1 MTVSQGNGSLA
12 AFVVVLSE
20 TDRKKRSREAGV
32 TRRWLVVAVLILV
45 LTGCSARGVW
55 PDKDAALAA
64 VDEQRALDAVARL
77 ASPEYTGRRTGTP
90 GEARAAEWIASQFK
104 DVGLR
109 QLDGTDNYLSTY
121 SVPLY
126 TITAFTGVT
135 ARGAAG
141 EAFLGDRGLA
151 APYAG
156 SGAVQADAVLAGF
169 GVTMPGY
176 DEYAGLDVGGK
187 VVVLLRYSAPSR
199 AVPEEQTYL
208 ASKIGRAAA
217 NGAAGVIILDI
228 PSSPNPLD
236 MRGQTASAI
245 PDAPPSA
252 LASVA
257 GARSLFWAAG
267 LAYDDVVSDAW
278 AGKVVSQDLGLT
290 VQFGITAEWSS
301 AVPAYNVVGV
311 LPGRDTTREILI
323 CAHHDHLGI
332 DRGSVMYPGADDD
345 ASGVAT
351 VIEVA
356 RSMIAAGGTPPI
368 SVLFASFSGEEEGLL
383 GSHAFA
389 AARPDLAHSLAGVID
404 LDMMRTTT
412 SGLGAAVQ
420 ASDDTMTGAIEG
432 AVEDGASLRVIPWTL
447 GSDHATFSLLG
458 VSSCML
464 TGHGR
469 EAPWYH
475 TASDMAADLPAADL
489 GSAARDV
496 LRIAWQL
503 MGST

>member
-1 MTVSQGNGSLA
+1 M
-12 AFVVVLSE
+12 
-20 TDRKKRSREAGV
+20 
-32 TRRWLVVAVLILV
+32 TRRWLVAAVLILA
-45 LTGCSARGVW
+45 LAGCTVHEAG

-64 VDEQRALDAVARL
+64 VDEQRAHAAVALL
-77 ASPEYTGRRTGTP
+77 ASPDYMGRRTGTP

-104 DVGLR
+104 DAGLR
-109 QLDGTDNYLSTY
+109 QLDGTDDYLSAY
-121 SVPLY
+121 SAPLY
-126 TITAFTGVT
+126 TITAFTGIT

-141 EAFLGDRGLA
+141 ESFLGDRGLA
-151 APYAG
+151 SPYAG
-156 SGAVQADAVLAGF
+156 SGTVQADAVLAGF
-169 GVTMPGY
+169 GVTMTGY
-176 DEYAGLDVGGK
+176 DEYAGLDVAGK

-208 ASKIGRAAA
+208 AAKIGRAAA

-236 MRGQTASAI
+236 MRGQTVSAI

-252 LASVA
+252 LASLA

-267 LAYDDVVSDAW
+267 LVYDDVVNDAW
-278 AGKVVSQDLGLT
+278 AGKIVSRDLGLT
-290 VQFGITAEWSS
+290 VQFGITAEWNP
-301 AVPAYNVVGV
+301 AAPAYNVAGV
-311 LPGRDTTREILI
+311 LPGRDTTREILV

-332 DRGSVMYPGADDD
+332 DRGGVMYPGADDN

-356 RSMIAAGGTPPI
+356 RSMILAGGTPPI
-368 SVLFASFSGEEEGLL
+368 SVWFVSFSGEEEGLL
-383 GSHAFA
+383 GSQAFV
-389 AARPDLAHSLAGVID
+389 AARPDLAHSLVGVID
-404 LDMMRTTT
+404 LDMMRTTA

-420 ASDDTMTGAIEG
+420 ASDKTMMGAIQG
-432 AVEDGASLRVIPWTL
+432 AIEDGASLRVIPWTL
-447 GSDHATFSLLG
+447 GSDHTTFSLLG

-464 TGHGR
+464 AGHGR

-475 TASDMAADLPAADL
+475 AATDTAADLPAADL

-496 LRIAWQL
+496 LRVVWRL
-503 MGST
+503 MGSA